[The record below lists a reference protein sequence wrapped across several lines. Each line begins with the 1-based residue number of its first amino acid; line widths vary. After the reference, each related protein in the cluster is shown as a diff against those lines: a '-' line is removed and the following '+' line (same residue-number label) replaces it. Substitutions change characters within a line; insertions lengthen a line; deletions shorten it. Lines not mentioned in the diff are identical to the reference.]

1 MPPAIH
7 TRSPSPLARVAD
19 AARELGWS
27 LRHLAAHLFG
37 KVGHRYCAW
46 RCASRIRSAER
57 DIEEYEQQIKW
68 ARNDLEIYPL
78 QIAFHQAE
86 IARLQ
91 RRKEAHEA
99 QA

>member
-7 TRSPSPLARVAD
+7 TRSPSPIARVAD

-27 LRHLAAHLFG
+27 LRHLGSHLFG

-57 DIEEYEQQIKW
+57 DIKDMELLIAMAQHELEYVPKRIKAHEQF
-68 ARNDLEIYPL
+68 
-78 QIAFHQAE
+78 IAG
-86 IARLQ
+86 LQ